1 MATKRHQIFV
11 GDIEPISCIVGD
23 IWVDTSISPAAIRR
37 CISVSPVILFSDMT
51 MAILG
56 GRLAIDGDTGRVYV
70 NITTNP
76 ATLIRPA
83 NTLRASLSIKNM
95 HTTDPIFW
103 GYKPTVTINDGFPLV
118 AGQISTWEAGIEGYI
133 GAIYAVSATGI
144 IPVAWGEF

>member
-1 MATKRHQIFV
+1 MSARWHQIV
-11 GDIEPISCIVGD
+11 IDNSQPVSCFYGLVWI
-23 IWVDTSISPAAIRR
+23 DTSAAPPAIKR
-37 CISVSPVILFSDMT
+37 CISVEPVVFSDMT
-51 MAILG
+51 MAIVG
-56 GRLAIDGDTGRVYV
+56 GRLAIDGDTGRVFV
-70 NITTNP
+70 NITT
-76 ATLIRPA
+76 TLIRPA

-103 GYKPTVTINDGFPLV
+103 GYKPTVTINNGFPLV